1 MLNIK
6 HSQPVCALRSSY
18 DMENTA
24 DMGSIVF
31 HWKTNSVDPTGI
43 LYLPDAM
50 DKPITVWTFS

>member
-18 DMENTA
+18 DTENTA
-24 DMGSIVF
+24 HMGSIVF
-31 HWKTNSVDPTGI
+31 HCKTNSVDPTGI